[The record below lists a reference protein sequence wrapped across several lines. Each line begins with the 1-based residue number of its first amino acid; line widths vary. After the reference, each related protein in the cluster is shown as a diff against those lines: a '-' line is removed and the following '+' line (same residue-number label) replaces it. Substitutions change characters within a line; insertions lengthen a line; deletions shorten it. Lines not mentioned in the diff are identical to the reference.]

1 MCYSNRFQELNHP
14 GEKGELC
21 MEKKEHFHLYKQKAF
36 FKKHSWSFHQ
46 FWQISYQLHP
56 TSKAGSLSKTLVVRG
71 LLSVLMLCYL
81 TLLAKFETFFIHSLY
96 FLFLLLN
103 VKSNGRAASSFLFT
117 KKNPK
122 LSFKLV
128 CPYTN

>member
-1 MCYSNRFQELNHP
+1 
-14 GEKGELC
+14 

-36 FKKHSWSFHQ
+36 FFKHSWSFHQ

-117 KKNPK
+117 KKKKKKKTQKK
-122 LSFKLV
+122 LSFKLL